1 MVSLEVRLRTPKGK
15 REAKRLRRRGEVP
28 AVVYGPATD
37 PIPVKIK
44 RSLLEKVFHT
54 ITETTPIRLII
65 KDDEEKT
72 VSEKTVFLK
81 MIQRD
86 KVSEAIVH
94 VDFYEPV
101 KGHRMRIN
109 VPLKVVGKPVGVEK
123 GGFLEVYHE
132 EIPVETDP
140 DRVPQEI
147 EVDVSSLD
155 LGDVIHARDLKL
167 PEGVKCLL
175 EDEEAVVSVLVPK
188 EVSIEEEEA
197 VEKEEVEP
205 EVIKKKEEEEEE

>member
-1 MVSLEVRLRTPKGK
+1 MVSLEARVREVKGK
-15 REAKRLRRRGEVP
+15 REARRLRRRGEVP
-28 AVVYGPATD
+28 AVVYGPATE

-44 RSLLEKVFHT
+44 RSVLEKIFHT
-54 ITETTPIRLII
+54 ISEATPIQLII
-65 KDDEEKT
+65 KDDQGNT
-72 VSEKTVFLK
+72 VAEKTVFLK
-81 MIQRD
+81 MVQRD
-86 KVSEAIVH
+86 KVSETVVH
-94 VDFYEPV
+94 LDFYEPT

-123 GGFLEVYHE
+123 GGFLEVFHE

-140 DRVPQEI
+140 DKVPQEI

-175 EDEEAVVSVLVPK
+175 EEEEAVVSVLVPK
-188 EVSIEEEEA
+188 EVAIEEATEEEEEA
-197 VEKEEVEP
+197 AEP
-205 EVIKKKEEEEEE
+205 EVIKRKEEEEE

>member
-1 MVSLEVRLRTPKGK
+1 MVSLEARVREVKGK
-15 REAKRLRRRGEVP
+15 REARRLRRSGEVP
-28 AVVYGPATD
+28 AVVYGPATE

-44 RSLLEKVFHT
+44 RSVLEKIFHT
-54 ITETTPIRLII
+54 ISEATPIQLII
-65 KDDEEKT
+65 KDDQGNT
-72 VSEKTVFLK
+72 VAEKTVFLK
-81 MIQRD
+81 MVQRD
-86 KVSEAIVH
+86 KVSETVVH
-94 VDFYEPV
+94 LDFYEPT

-123 GGFLEVYHE
+123 GGFLEVFHE

-140 DRVPQEI
+140 DKVPQEI

-175 EDEEAVVSVLVPK
+175 EEEEAVVSVLVPK
-188 EVSIEEEEA
+188 EVAIEEATEEEEEA
-197 VEKEEVEP
+197 AEP
-205 EVIKKKEEEEEE
+205 EVIKRKEEEEE

>member
-1 MVSLEVRLRTPKGK
+1 MVSLEARVREVKGK
-15 REAKRLRRRGEVP
+15 REARRLRRSGEVP
-28 AVVYGPATD
+28 AVVYGPATE

-44 RSLLEKVFHT
+44 RSVLEKIFHT
-54 ITETTPIRLII
+54 ISEATPIQLII
-65 KDDEEKT
+65 KDDQGNT
-72 VSEKTVFLK
+72 VAEKTVFLK
-81 MIQRD
+81 MVQRD
-86 KVSEAIVH
+86 KVSETVVH
-94 VDFYEPV
+94 LDFYEPT

-123 GGFLEVYHE
+123 GGFLEVFHE

-140 DRVPQEI
+140 DKVPQEI

-175 EDEEAVVSVLVPK
+175 EEEEAVVSVLVPK
-188 EVSIEEEEA
+188 EVAIEEATEEEE
-197 VEKEEVEP
+197 EVAEP
-205 EVIKKKEEEEEE
+205 EVIKRKEEEEE

>member
-15 REAKRLRRRGEVP
+15 REARRLRRRGEVP

-54 ITETTPIRLII
+54 ITETTPIRLVI

-175 EDEEAVVSVLVPK
+175 EDEEAVVSILVPK
-188 EVSIEEEEA
+188 EVSIEEEE
-197 VEKEEVEP
+197 VEEEVAEP
-205 EVIKKKEEEEEE
+205 EVIKRKEEEEEE

>member
-54 ITETTPIRLII
+54 ITETTPIRLVI
-65 KDDEEKT
+65 KDDEERT

-175 EDEEAVVSVLVPK
+175 EDEEAVVSILVPK
-188 EVSIEEEEA
+188 EVSIEEEE
-197 VEKEEVEP
+197 VEEEVAEP
-205 EVIKKKEEEEEE
+205 EVIKRKEEEEEE

>member
-1 MVSLEVRLRTPKGK
+1 MVSLEVKLRKPKGK
-15 REAKRLRRRGEVP
+15 RESRRLRGKGEIP
-28 AVVYGPATD
+28 AIVYGPATD

-44 RSLLEKVFHT
+44 RSVLEKVFHT
-54 ITETTPIRLII
+54 ITETTPIRLVI
-65 KDDEEKT
+65 KDEEEKT

-94 VDFYEPV
+94 VDFYEPTR
-101 KGHRMRIN
+101 GHRMRIN

-123 GGFLEVYHE
+123 GGFLEIYHE
-132 EIPVETDP
+132 EIPIETDP

-155 LGDVIHARDLKL
+155 LGDVIHAKDLKL
-167 PEGVKCLL
+167 PEGAKCLL

-188 EVSIEEEEA
+188 EVTIEEEE
-197 VEKEEVEP
+197 VTEEEAAEP
-205 EVIKKKEEEEEE
+205 EVIKRKEEEEE

>member
-15 REAKRLRRRGEVP
+15 REARRLRRRGEVP

-54 ITETTPIRLII
+54 ITETTPIRLVI
-65 KDDEEKT
+65 KDDEERT

-175 EDEEAVVSVLVPK
+175 EDEEAVVSILVPK
-188 EVSIEEEEA
+188 EVSIEEEA
-197 VEKEEVEP
+197 VEEEVAEP
-205 EVIKKKEEEEEE
+205 EVIKRKEEEEEE

>member
-54 ITETTPIRLII
+54 ITETTPIRLVI
-65 KDDEEKT
+65 KDDEERT

-175 EDEEAVVSVLVPK
+175 EDEEAVVSILVPK
-188 EVSIEEEEA
+188 EVSIEEEEVA
-197 VEKEEVEP
+197 EP
-205 EVIKKKEEEEEE
+205 EVIKRKEEEEEE